1 VHAESKKNGPPS
13 AAYLKFRRKLILSLC
28 GIYLL
33 TTVFLGLSLY
43 NTDTERKQ
51 TSLAQTANLAAVLEA
66 HVLNAI
72 RLADLGLVDL
82 ATQISALPPLQ
93 RQSPETISKL
103 LNNHPSTFTDDF
115 WNIYID
121 RYGIGVASS
130 KNNEG
135 SGFDFN
141 SRDYF
146 NVHTQKAKSLFVGE
160 PRLGQLSGKYVFYLS
175 RRVEAADGGFAGVI
189 AAPVDA
195 SRFAAIFSQSLYDE
209 GLTVTLSHGG
219 GKIIASAPEFEKK
232 FAQVTQPSTGL
243 SSVRNVANLPL
254 LITVSRD
261 KNQLESQFARQSAIS
276 AVGLVLILIVL
287 TASAR
292 LILRNYRSIHAKEQ
306 DWKDSESRLRTIA
319 DNLPILIAR
328 VDQREKITFAN
339 QQLCR
344 FYNIPEDQITGISV
358 AELLGEENYAA
369 SRTHVQGVLEGFKQV
384 FERQT
389 RVGSHLH
396 WQEVTYLPDS
406 ASGGFFVMVED
417 ITDRKKNLE
426 SMLLSSLVFD
436 NTSEGMLI
444 TELDGSII
452 SVNPAFTR
460 LTGYELHEM
469 EGRHLSAMASEV
481 HDPEF
486 FANIR
491 RSIARTGH
499 WQGEIWNRLKNG
511 DQYLISITFN
521 TVYQGGKPFR
531 RIALFSDITLRKAN
545 EDLIWHQANYDA
557 LTGLANRR
565 MFQERLRHEIRKS
578 ERSGDPVGLM
588 FIDLDRF
595 KEVNDTLGHDY
606 GDGLL
611 KEAAQRMR
619 ECVRSTDMVSRL
631 GGDEF
636 TVLLPELHHS
646 GDAARIA
653 SDLLRR
659 LAATFRIG
667 EQQATI
673 SASIGIAVFPTDG
686 TTADILLRNADRA
699 MYAAK
704 ELGRN
709 RFNFY
714 DS

>member
-1 VHAESKKNGPPS
+1 MHADSKKNDPPS
-13 AAYLKFRRKLILSLC
+13 AAYLKFRRRLILSLC
-28 GIYLL
+28 AIFVL
-33 TTVFLGLSLY
+33 TAVFLGLSLY
-43 NTDTERKQ
+43 NFATERKHAALVQ
-51 TSLAQTANLAAVLEA
+51 TENLAAVLEA
-66 HVLNAI
+66 HVLNSL
-72 RLADLGLVDL
+72 RLADMSLLELSTRIG
-82 ATQISALPPLQ
+82 ALPALQ
-93 RQSPETISKL
+93 RQSPERIRAL
-103 LNNHPSTFTDDF
+103 LNDHSSTLSEDF

-121 RYGIGVASS
+121 RFGIGVAST
-130 KNNEG
+130 KAGETT
-135 SGFDFN
+135 GFDFN

-146 NVHTQKAKSLFVGE
+146 QVHLKNDIGLYVGE
-160 PRLGQLSGKYVFYLS
+160 PRLGQLSSKYLFYLS
-175 RRVEAADGGFAGVI
+175 RRVQAADGSFAGVI

-195 SRFAAIFSQSLYDE
+195 SRYAAIFSKSLYE
-209 GLTVTLSHGG
+209 KGLTASLLHAS
-219 GKIIASAPEFEKK
+219 GKVIARAPGFDKA
-232 FAQVTQPSTGL
+232 FAQAETMPRGL
-243 SSVRNVANLPL
+243 YSVRNVGSLPL
-254 LITVSRD
+254 LITVSID
-261 KNQLESQFARQSAIS
+261 EQELDANFKRQASVSIAAFTSLLLLLLFSAW
-276 AVGLVLILIVL
+276 LVL
-287 TASAR
+287 R
-292 LILRNYRSIHAKEQ
+292 GYRSIHEKEQ
-306 DWKDSESRLRTIA
+306 KWKDSEARLRTIA

-328 VDQREKITFAN
+328 VDQSERITFAN
-339 QQLCR
+339 KRLCH
-344 FYNIPEDQITGISV
+344 FFGIPEDRINGMSV
-358 AELLGEENYAA
+358 EELLGKDNYAA
-369 SRTHVQGVLEGFKQV
+369 SHVHVREVLEGRRQV

-389 RVGSHLH
+389 RTGGGVH
-396 WQEVTYLPDS
+396 WHEVTYVPDS

-417 ITDRKKNLE
+417 ITDRKKNQE
-426 SMLLSSLVFD
+426 SMLLASLVFE

-469 EGRHLSAMASEV
+469 EGKHLSAMASEV
-481 HDPEF
+481 HEPDF

-511 DQYLISITFN
+511 EQYLISITFN
-521 TVYQGGKPFR
+521 TVYQAGQPFR
-531 RIALFSDITLRKAN
+531 RVALFSDITRRKAN

-565 MFQERLRHEIRKS
+565 MFQERLRHEVRKS
-578 ERSGDPVGLM
+578 ERSGDPLGLM

-606 GDGLL
+606 GDALL
-611 KEAAQRMR
+611 KEASQRLR

-653 SDLLRR
+653 GDILRR
-659 LAATFRIG
+659 LATSFRIG
-667 EQQATI
+667 DQQATI
-673 SASIGIAVFPTDG
+673 SASIGIAVFPADG

-709 RFNFY
+709 RYSFY
-714 DS
+714 DT

>member
-1 VHAESKKNGPPS
+1 VHADSKKNGPPS
-13 AAYLKFRRKLILSLC
+13 AAYLKFRRRLILSLC
-28 GIYLL
+28 AIFLL
-33 TTVFLGLSLY
+33 TAVFLGLSLF
-43 NTDTERKQ
+43 NFATERKQ
-51 TSLAQTANLAAVLEA
+51 AALAQTENLAAVLEA
-66 HVLNAI
+66 HVLNSV
-72 RLADLGLVDL
+72 RLADLSLLELSDR
-82 ATQISALPPLQ
+82 ISALPALE
-93 RQSPETISKL
+93 RQSPERIREL
-103 LNNHPSTFTDDF
+103 LDDHTHLSEDF

-121 RYGIGVASS
+121 RFGIGVASTRPS
-130 KNNEG
+130 ETT
-135 SGFDFN
+135 GFDFN

-146 NVHTQKAKSLFVGE
+146 QVHLKKDTGLYVGE
-160 PRLGQLSGKYVFYLS
+160 PRPGQLSSKYLFYLS
-175 RRVEAADGGFAGVI
+175 RRVEAADGSFAGVI

-195 SRFAAIFSQSLYDE
+195 SRYAAIFSRSLYE
-209 GLTVTLSHGG
+209 KGLTASLRHSS
-219 GKIIASAPEFEKK
+219 GKIIARAPGFEKT
-232 FAQVTQPSTGL
+232 FARAETTPLGL
-243 SSVRNVANLPL
+243 YSVRNVSSLPL
-254 LITVSRD
+254 LITVSID
-261 KNQLESQFARQSAIS
+261 EQELDADFNRQAAIS
-276 AVGLVLILIVL
+276 IAAFTSLLLLLSISAGLVL
-287 TASAR
+287 R
-292 LILRNYRSIHAKEQ
+292 GYRSIHEKEQ
-306 DWKDSESRLRTIA
+306 KWKDSEARLRTIA

-328 VDQREKITFAN
+328 VDQSERITFAN
-339 QQLCR
+339 KRLCH
-344 FYNIPEDQITGISV
+344 FFSIPEDRINGMSV
-358 AELLGEENYAA
+358 EELLGKDNYAA
-369 SRTHVQGVLEGFKQV
+369 SHIHVREVLEGRRQV

-389 RVGSHLH
+389 RAGGGVH
-396 WQEVTYLPDS
+396 WHEVTYVPDS

-417 ITDRKKNLE
+417 ITDRKKNQE
-426 SMLLSSLVFD
+426 SMLLASLVFE

-469 EGRHLSAMASEV
+469 EGKHLSAMASEV
-481 HDPEF
+481 HEPDF

-491 RSIARTGH
+491 RNIARTGH

-511 DQYLISITFN
+511 EQYLISITFN
-521 TVYQGGKPFR
+521 TVYQGGQPFR
-531 RIALFSDITLRKAN
+531 RVALFSDITRRKAN

-565 MFQERLRHEIRKS
+565 MFQERLRHEVRKS
-578 ERSGDPVGLM
+578 ERSGDPLGLM

-606 GDGLL
+606 GDALL
-611 KEAAQRMR
+611 KEASQRLR

-653 SDLLRR
+653 GDILRR
-659 LAATFRIG
+659 LATSFRIG
-667 EQQATI
+667 DQQATI
-673 SASIGIAVFPTDG
+673 SASIGIAVFPADG

-709 RFNFY
+709 RFSFY
-714 DS
+714 GA